1 MTLSPAFR
9 PAPALGL
16 VAALLLSACG
26 GEPEAPAATPALT
39 VSAHVV
45 EAGTLPRRL
54 PAAGSVTA
62 WEEMSLGLEV
72 GGQRVAEVLVE
83 VGDEVARGQPLL
95 RLDTR
100 TLAMELR
107 QAEAAL
113 AQAEA
118 QLAVAAANARRGERL
133 KREQLIAAS
142 EADQLI
148 AGELTAQAQRQTA
161 MAQVDAARLRLD
173 FATLRAPDA
182 GVVSARSVQPG
193 QVAGA
198 GTELLRLIRQGR
210 LEWRVELPEG
220 DLVQVS
226 AGTAAVLRG
235 PDGAEVRGTVRTV
248 SPALAATSRT
258 GIAYVDLP
266 APGALRAGMYA
277 QGELVLGEQQ
287 ALAVPDQAIVERDGH
302 RYVFVIGEGDVVAQR
317 RIETGA
323 RAGGRIEVRAGL
335 QAGERIVAEG
345 AGFLSDGDRVR
356 VVDAGD
362 AAAAADAGTAPAGEG

>member
-1 MTLSPAFR
+1 
-9 PAPALGL
+9 
-16 VAALLLSACG
+16 
-26 GEPEAPAATPALT
+26 
-39 VSAHVV
+39 
-45 EAGTLPRRL
+45 
-54 PAAGSVTA
+54 
-62 WEEMSLGLEV
+62 MSLGVEV

-83 VGDEVARGQPLL
+83 VGDEVKRGQPLL
-95 RLDTR
+95 TLDTR

-113 AQAEA
+113 AQADA

-161 MAQVDAARLRLD
+161 TAQVDAARLRLD

-182 GVVSARSVQPG
+182 GVVSARGVQPG

-226 AGTAAVLRG
+226 AGTAAALRG

-248 SPALAATSRT
+248 SPALAASSRT

-266 APGALRAGMYA
+266 EPGALRAGMYA

-287 ALAVPDQAIVERDGH
+287 ALSVPDQAVIERDGH
-302 RYVFVIGEGDVVAQR
+302 RYVFVIGDGDVVAQR

-323 RAGGRIEVRAGL
+323 RAGGRIEVREGL
-335 QAGERIVAEG
+335 QAGERVVAEG

-356 VVDAGD
+356 VVDATAPEAGS
-362 AAAAADAGTAPAGEG
+362 AAAVGG